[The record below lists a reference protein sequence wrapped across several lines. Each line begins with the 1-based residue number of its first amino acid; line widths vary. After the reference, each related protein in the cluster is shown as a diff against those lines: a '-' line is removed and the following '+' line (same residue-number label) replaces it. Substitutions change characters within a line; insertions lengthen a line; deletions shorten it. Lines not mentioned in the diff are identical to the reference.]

1 MKRFIILPLLVLL
14 AIFGCNKMPQPAGTS
29 PAATAPSEVT
39 APAPA
44 GNPDVLAK
52 IDGEPITDAEVSERV
67 KNNLSRVES
76 QIFDIK
82 NEGLQDLIQEKLLA
96 KEAEKRKMSVDELLK
111 VEVEDKVEAPSE
123 QELESFYSV
132 AKQRFNNAP
141 LEQVKDQL
149 VQQIKGS
156 KKNSLYS
163 KFLAQLKEGSKVEV
177 LMERPRIQVSVD
189 DDPAQ
194 GPEAAP
200 ITMIEFSDFQCPFCK
215 RTRPTIAQIM
225 DTYKGKVR
233 YVFRDF
239 PLSFHKNA
247 QKDAESAE
255 CAGEQGKYWEYNT
268 LLWDKQGSQEVDQLK
283 QYAKEMGLNAGK
295 FNECL
300 DSGKFAKEIEKDAAD
315 GAAAG
320 VSGTPAYFINGIFI
334 SGAQPFE
341 KFQEVIDSEL
351 ALKK

>member
-1 MKRFIILPLLVLL
+1 MKRFFFLMLALL
-14 AIFGCNKMPQPAGTS
+14 AVTGCKKGGEVSTAAPAVAPSVATQAAA
-29 PAATAPSEVT
+29 PAAGSSDA
-39 APAPA
+39 
-44 GNPDVLAK
+44 LAK

-67 KNNLSRVES
+67 KNNLARVES

-82 NEGLQDLIQEKLLA
+82 NDGLQDLIQEKLLA

-111 VEVEDKVEAPSE
+111 VEVEDKVEAPSQ
-123 QELESFYSV
+123 QELESFYSI
-132 AKQRFNNAP
+132 AKERFNNAP

-149 VQQIKGS
+149 VQQIKGT

-163 KFLAQLKEGSKVEV
+163 KFLSQLKEGTKVEI
-177 LMERPRIQVSVD
+177 LMQRPRIEVSVD
-189 DDPAQ
+189 DDASKGPAT
-194 GPEAAP
+194 AP
-200 ITMIEFSDFQCPFCK
+200 ITLIEFSDFQCPFCK
-215 RTRPTIAQIM
+215 RARATVQQIL
-225 DTYKGKVR
+225 DTYKDKVH

-268 LLWDKQGSQEVDQLK
+268 LLWEKQGSQEVDQLK
-283 QYAKEMGLNAGK
+283 QYAKDMGLNANK

-300 DSGKFAKEIEKDAAD
+300 DSGKFAKEIEKDESD
-315 GAAAG
+315 GAAVG
-320 VSGTPAYFINGIFI
+320 VTGTPAYFINGIFI

-341 KFQEVIDSEL
+341 KFQAVIDSEL
-351 ALKK
+351 ELKK